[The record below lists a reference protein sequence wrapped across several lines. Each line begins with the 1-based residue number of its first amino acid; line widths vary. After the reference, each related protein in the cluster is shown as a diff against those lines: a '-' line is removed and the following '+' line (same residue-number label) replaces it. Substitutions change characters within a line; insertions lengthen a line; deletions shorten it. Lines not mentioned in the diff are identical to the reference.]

1 MVLKEKLQRIMND
14 PVLWIETFVQI
25 PDKTGKVVPFKLN
38 PQQKYLLRNMGK
50 FNIVLK
56 SRQLGLSSVMFGY
69 ALYITHTM
77 PNSTCL
83 LMAHSMD
90 GVRDI
95 FKKLKA

>member
-50 FNIVLK
+50 REYVI
-56 SRQLGLSSVMFGY
+56 SRMCRDFLTLCVSVSRHYYVFM
-69 ALYITHTM
+69 
-77 PNSTCL
+77 
-83 LMAHSMD
+83 
-90 GVRDI
+90 GVCYVE
-95 FKKLKA
+95 